1 VSLLTKV
8 DRFNLVG
15 QGFLGQDDPQDVRE
29 YINITHKII
38 NPTLAMLAA
47 FCVCFSVMTLIFN
60 CCFYVLTL
68 I

>member
-15 QGFLGQDDPQDVRE
+15 QGFLGQDDPQDVRVH
-29 YINITHKII
+29 INTNHKII

-47 FCVCFSVMTLIFN
+47 FCVCFSVMTLILNVVFM
-60 CCFYVLTL
+60 F
-68 I
+68 